1 MNDRLRVIEFPK
13 QMFADSAKDFSE
25 FLLDV
30 AQEVEEYSL
39 QVDEKSGDAIQSLL
53 VVGLYRDGEL
63 LVRQSRTSRETLLWL
78 ANLLIKHAMEE

>member
-1 MNDRLRVIEFPK
+1 
-13 QMFADSAKDFSE
+13 MFADSAKDFSE